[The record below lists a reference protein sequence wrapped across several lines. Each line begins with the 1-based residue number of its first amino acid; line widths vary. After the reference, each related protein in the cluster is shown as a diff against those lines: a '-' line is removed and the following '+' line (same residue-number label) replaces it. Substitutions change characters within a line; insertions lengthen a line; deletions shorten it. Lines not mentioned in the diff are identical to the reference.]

1 MSAPAPPRSCRST
14 LADTGRACGGG
25 RGRTALQCMGRGRG
39 PGARRGR
46 RGVHGRGVLAAWPR
60 PDPRGAGAARRASA
74 EPRRAGR
81 GVRRSSTA
89 RRRGRCTPPGRR
101 GSGACGRSG
110 ARSLRPCSPSS
121 ASSASCLL
129 RSCGAQ
135 RSLSFSL
142 ALLRSCSVALFLS
155 PCLCRCLSVPRSP
168 VSPISEAPTPPATQ
182 RAALAP
188 AAPQRGSERGA
199 APSTGVRR
207 AGCDAGARAD
217 PRAGALEI
225 VKSLVNSEKFA
236 GIFCCKWRARD
247 GRAAP
252 ARGRAGPRR
261 RRARDGRRG
270 TRRRITSRPKL

>member
-1 MSAPAPPRSCRST
+1 VSAPAPPRSCRST

-142 ALLRSCSVALFLS
+142 ALLRSCYLALLLS
-155 PCLCRCLSVPRSP
+155 FFPPASAAASPSLAPLSLQSQRRPHHPPRSALLSRQRRLSAA
-168 VSPISEAPTPPATQ
+168 VSAARRPRQVYVEPGAT
-182 RAALAP
+182 LAHE
-188 AAPQRGSERGA
+188 QI
-199 APSTGVRR
+199 
-207 AGCDAGARAD
+207 
-217 PRAGALEI
+217 LEQGH
-225 VKSLVNSEKFA
+225 S
-236 GIFCCKWRARD
+236 
-247 GRAAP
+247 
-252 ARGRAGPRR
+252 
-261 RRARDGRRG
+261 
-270 TRRRITSRPKL
+270 KL